1 MNALTQADQ
10 RLRRK
15 LFRELLRETNRV
27 PPVNHID
34 FQPFDPA
41 PEGVEL
47 QHLPFFNGN
56 LSHTSSEGELNLS
69 VSSEELDQER
79 IMADQAQREAMRHVD
94 AAKRVYKSLQ
104 PPAFPTNELEVIPWV
119 SNYEE
124 YIRRVYGEGDA
135 FKVEHIIT
143 HVPPT
148 VFNFVRGMD
157 QWADIKRYILE
168 LTGPSSERKHTLI
181 KGLMQKAGE
190 DCHAFCRR
198 VLEACGQVGRV
209 EPEDILNVYKDGLLS
224 GVREKLILAD
234 HDNLNGLARAAQG
247 AYETF
252 KASTENTDRLN
263 ALEAHIKSVGGK
275 VESVP
280 EVMDKL
286 VSVLKINEK
295 MLAPIHQTV
304 PQHTAPNQTQ
314 IDQSYIAPQGS
325 GSPAIECWNCK
336 GNHFQVGCP
345 LLPSLSR
352 RERGGN
358 RSFRAQHRGSE
369 RGNGRGNFRQNNGR
383 YSTPQGGYNQ
393 GSGFRGGWQNGGGQN
408 NHSGG
413 RYSNQDYTGTHRG
426 GNSQQDVSPTSKV
439 NSLTKEQCVEVAQ
452 MMLQLSGQ
460 GN

>member
-1 MNALTQADQ
+1 
-10 RLRRK
+10 
-15 LFRELLRETNRV
+15 
-27 PPVNHID
+27 
-34 FQPFDPA
+34 
-41 PEGVEL
+41 
-47 QHLPFFNGN
+47 
-56 LSHTSSEGELNLS
+56 
-69 VSSEELDQER
+69 
-79 IMADQAQREAMRHVD
+79 MANQVQREAMRHID
-94 AAKRVYKSLQ
+94 AAKRVYKTFQ
-104 PPAFPTNELEVIPWV
+104 PTPFPSNELAVIPWV

-124 YIRRVYGEGDA
+124 YIRRVYGEDDV
-135 FKVEHIIT
+135 FKVEHLNT

-148 VFNFVRGMD
+148 VYNFVRGMD

-168 LTGPSSERKHTLI
+168 LTGPSSERKHNLI
-181 KGLMQKAGE
+181 KGLMQKPGE

-209 EPEDILNVYKDGLLS
+209 KPGDILNVYKDGLLS
-224 GVREKLILAD
+224 GVRGKLILAD
-234 HDNLNGLARAAQG
+234 HDNLNALTRAAQG

-252 KASTENTDRLN
+252 KANTENTDRLN
-263 ALEAHIKSVGGK
+263 ALEAHIKFVGGK

-304 PQHTAPNQTQ
+304 PQRTAPNQTQ
-314 IDQSYIAPQGS
+314 IDQSYTAPQGS

-358 RSFRAQHRGSE
+358 QSFRAQNRGLNYD
-369 RGNGRGNFRQNNGR
+369 NGRGSDRQNNNR
-383 YSTPQGGYNQ
+383 YYSHQGDYDQ
-393 GSGFRGGWQNGGGQN
+393 GWQGHSRGQYHN
-408 NHSGG
+408 QRSHGYGSWG
-413 RYSNQDYTGTHRG
+413 SNPQAGFSQT
-426 GNSQQDVSPTSKV
+426 NSV
-439 NSLTKEQCVEVAQ
+439 NPLTKEQCVEVAQ
-452 MMLQLSGQ
+452 MLLNMSKQ